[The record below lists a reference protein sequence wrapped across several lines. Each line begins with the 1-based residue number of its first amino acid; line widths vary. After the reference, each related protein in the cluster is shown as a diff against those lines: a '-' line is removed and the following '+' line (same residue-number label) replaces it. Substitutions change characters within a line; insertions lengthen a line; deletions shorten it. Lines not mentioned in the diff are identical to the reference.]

1 MTISTDSKSAGR
13 IVFALQIVQFQIAAA
28 IVAIA
33 AYRLL
38 GTNIRTQRI
47 ETMVLGVVRDAF
59 GDSLMAFESKSA
71 DASSTLCSLLN
82 RSSSSPMKY

>member
-47 ETMVLGVVRDAF
+47 ETMVLGVVRRPP
-59 GDSLMAFESKSA
+59 GDSLMAFES
-71 DASSTLCSLLN
+71 SSTESSPTLYSLLN
-82 RSSSSPMKY
+82 RSSSSPTKY

>member
-59 GDSLMAFESKSA
+59 GDFAYGVRVEVS
-71 DASSTLCSLLN
+71 
-82 RSSSSPMKY
+82 

>member
-59 GDSLMAFESKSA
+59 GDSLIAFESNST

-82 RSSSSPMKY
+82 RSSSSPTKY